1 MVVIFLNRN
10 VNNNVFESGKK
21 KKILKWP
28 VTIKSLKYDHGP
40 DEIQN
45 RYRRKTKRTRNP
57 DPKIYFKNQ

>member
-1 MVVIFLNRN
+1 MDLNR
-10 VNNNVFESGKK
+10 VKEKRKF
-21 KKILKWP
+21 LKRP
-28 VTIKSLKYDHGP
+28 VEIKSLKYDDRP